1 MAEGRKLTLS
11 IPVLVAILAIIGG
24 AGIWG
29 YLTFGPR
36 QAVAPPP
43 VLTAEA
49 RDYLGSLKLSDVNMQ
64 AAESYVKQSLVE
76 ILGKISN
83 QGQRRVMLVEVN
95 CVFRDTAGQIIKRE
109 RVTVAGRKTGPLAP
123 GDTKAFRL
131 AFDDVPGNWNQP
143 QPRMNDRFIGREI
156 PLPACTAKT
165 RHYAIKQAF
174 VTAGQIYRDGHIFA
188 QNIRNFYIIFFT
200 H

>member
-1 MAEGRKLTLS
+1 MPEGRKLTIS
-11 IPVLVAILAIIGG
+11 VPFLVAIFAMIGG

-36 QAVAPPP
+36 QAAAPPP

-49 RDYLGSLKLSDVNMQ
+49 RDYLASLKLSDLNMQ

-83 QGQRRVMLVEVN
+83 EGPRKVTLVEVN

-109 RVTVAGRKTGPLAP
+109 RVTVAGKKTGPLSP
-123 GDTKAFRL
+123 GDTKPFRL
-131 AFDDVPGNWNQP
+131 AFDDVPENWNRAMPDLVIAQ
-143 QPRMNDRFIGREI
+143 
-156 PLPACTAKT
+156 
-165 RHYAIKQAF
+165 IK
-174 VTAGQIYRDGHIFA
+174 FA
-188 QNIRNFYIIFFT
+188 
-200 H
+200 

>member
-11 IPVLVAILAIIGG
+11 IPVLVAIFAIIGG

-36 QAVAPPP
+36 QPAAPPP

-49 RDYLGSLKLSDVNMQ
+49 KEYLGSLKLSDVNMQ

-83 QGQRRVMLVEVN
+83 QGQRRVTLVEVN
-95 CVFRDTAGQIIKRE
+95 CVFRDTAGQIVKRE

-123 GDTKAFRL
+123 GDTKPFRL
-131 AFDDVPGNWNQP
+131 AFDDVPENWNRAMP
-143 QPRMNDRFIGREI
+143 DLVI
-156 PLPACTAKT
+156 A
-165 RHYAIKQAF
+165 
-174 VTAGQIYRDGHIFA
+174 QIQFA
-188 QNIRNFYIIFFT
+188 
-200 H
+200 

>member
-131 AFDDVPGNWNQP
+131 AFDDVPGNWNRAMP
-143 QPRMNDRFIGREI
+143 DLVI
-156 PLPACTAKT
+156 A
-165 RHYAIKQAF
+165 
-174 VTAGQIYRDGHIFA
+174 QIQFS
-188 QNIRNFYIIFFT
+188 
-200 H
+200 